1 MDDPDLSQVFERV
14 SQYFSLLA
22 EPMRLRI
29 LHSICEQEKTVG
41 EIVEMTG
48 ATQTNISR
56 HLSTMYH
63 AGVLSRRKDGNF
75 IYYGVA
81 DPALTGICRSV
92 CVHIASKAGDAG
104 AQAPE
109 LLQLARRL
117 EKAQPKQRTNPKN
130 RTEARR

>member
-1 MDDPDLSQVFERV
+1 MDDPDLSHVFERV

-29 LHSICEQEKTVG
+29 LHSICDQEKTVG
-41 EIVEMTG
+41 EIVELTG

-56 HLSTMYH
+56 HLSTMYR

-81 DPALTGICRSV
+81 DAALTGICRSV
-92 CVHIASKAGDAG
+92 CVHIAGKTGDEG
-104 AQAPE
+104 AHAPE
-109 LLQLARRL
+109 LMKLARRL
-117 EKAQPKQRTNPKN
+117 EKAQPKRTTPKT
-130 RTEARR
+130 RTEATR